1 VLPAEE
7 AIKGV
12 KRPFSGVQIWP
23 LMQLKAKASDLHSGW
38 QTNPHSRHFRQ
49 LLPNLIFLSHIPHL
63 SRKTAFFF

>member
-1 VLPAEE
+1 VLPADE

-12 KRPFSGVQIWP
+12 KRPFSGVQIS

-63 SRKTAFFF
+63 SRITAFFF